1 MHRGAVVRSRHPE
14 FFSALPL
21 GAVVVLWLNDAFL
34 KARFHNA
41 LTGKLSDLAGCFVLP
56 LFVAVLLVPLG
67 WSLRARAAAGALV
80 TTFFF
85 AAIKS
90 FDGAA
95 RTTASTLEW
104 VTTSL
109 GVAGSHRL
117 LADHSDLVALVMV
130 PLALLFAHAVHRS
143 PEPLS

>member
-1 MHRGAVVRSRHPE
+1 MHSGGRVRSRHPE
-14 FFSALPL
+14 FFSVVPL
-21 GAVVVLWLNDAFL
+21 GAVVLLWLNDTFL

-67 WSLRARAAAGALV
+67 WSLRVRVGFGALF
-80 TTFFF
+80 TTLFF
-85 AAIKS
+85 AAIKT

-95 RTTASTLEW
+95 RTTASTLQW

-109 GVAGSHRL
+109 GVEGAHRL
-117 LADHSDLVALVMV
+117 LADRTDLVALAMV

>member
-1 MHRGAVVRSRHPE
+1 MRSRHPE
-14 FFSALPL
+14 FFSVVPL
-21 GAVVVLWLNDAFL
+21 GAVVLLWLNDTFL

-67 WSLRARAAAGALV
+67 WSLRVRVGFGALF
-80 TTFFF
+80 TTLFF
-85 AAIKS
+85 AAIKT

-95 RTTASTLEW
+95 RTTASTLQW

-109 GVAGSHRL
+109 GVEGAHRL
-117 LADHSDLVALVMV
+117 LADRTDLVALAMV

>member
-1 MHRGAVVRSRHPE
+1 MRSRHPE
-14 FFSALPL
+14 FFSVVPL
-21 GAVVVLWLNDAFL
+21 GAVVLLWLNDAFL

-67 WSLRARAAAGALV
+67 WSLRVRVGVGALV
-80 TTFFF
+80 TTLFF
-85 AAIKS
+85 AAIKT

-95 RTTASTLEW
+95 RTTASTLQW

-109 GVAGSHRL
+109 GVDGAHRL
-117 LADHSDLVALVMV
+117 LADRTDLVALAMV

>member
-1 MHRGAVVRSRHPE
+1 MRSRHPE

-21 GAVVVLWLNDAFL
+21 SAVVVLWLNDTFL

-41 LTGKLSDLAGCFVLP
+41 VTGKLSDLAGCFVLP

-67 WSLRARAAAGALV
+67 WSLRVRAGVGALI
-80 TTFFF
+80 TTAFF
-85 AAIKS
+85 AAIKC

-109 GVAGSHRL
+109 GVDGPHRL
-117 LADHSDLVALVMV
+117 LADRTDLVALVMV
-130 PLALLFAHAVHRS
+130 PLAVCFALAVPS
-143 PEPLS
+143 SAEPLS

>member
-1 MHRGAVVRSRHPE
+1 MRSRHPE

-21 GAVVVLWLNDAFL
+21 AAVVVLWLNDAFF
-34 KARFHNA
+34 KAHFHNA

-67 WSLRARAAAGALV
+67 WSLRVRAFAGALV
-80 TTFFF
+80 TTLFF
-85 AAIKS
+85 AVIKS
-90 FDGAA
+90 SAGAA

-109 GVAGSHRL
+109 GVDGPHRL
-117 LADHSDLVALVMV
+117 IADRTDLVALAMV

-143 PEPLS
+143 PESLS